1 MPSFGTTSKERL
13 ATCDPILQG
22 LFNEVIKYYDCAIIC
37 GHRGEAE
44 QNKAFEEGRSKLKW
58 PNGKH
63 NKFPS
68 QAVDVMPYPIEW
80 NNVKRLRHFIG
91 FVQGIIAVKGLRV
104 RSGHDW
110 DNDYDLDE
118 EKFKDGPHWEI
129 Y

>member
-1 MPSFGTTSKERL
+1 MPVFGETSKERL
-13 ATCDPILQG
+13 ATCSPILQD

-37 GHRGEAE
+37 GHRGETE
-44 QNKAFEEGRSKLKW
+44 QNRAFEEGRSKLKW

-63 NKFPS
+63 NKVPS
-68 QAVDVMPYPIEW
+68 QAIDVMPFPIEW

-118 EKFKDGPHWEI
+118 ETFKDGPHWEI

>member
-1 MPSFGTTSKERL
+1 MPSFGNTSKERL
-13 ATCDPILQG
+13 ATCDPVLQG
-22 LFNEVIKYYDCAIIC
+22 LFNEVIKHYDCTIIC

-63 NKFPS
+63 NKVPS
-68 QAVDVMPYPIEW
+68 QAVDVMPFPIEW